1 MTKGVCLASWSPWMA
16 HQLLFLCHGSDSE
29 QINQDTCCLHW
40 TLNQALCWQRWLQRC
55 HITLSKERLWGF
67 FFLFGIAGWQLS
79 LVPAWEQTCF
89 ICFCKNLLFLKKK
102 KIIWYKYFCHSFCPT
117 VCLQAICRSLARLA
131 LGTCGQTL
139 DSISIDACSCKLL
152 LPQNARVKLSLATE
166 NFPSIWGGQVAVTT
180 WFTEAHPT
188 RVC

>member
-1 MTKGVCLASWSPWMA
+1 MDLIQNRLIKIPAAFIGLWIRPCAGSGDRRGATPLCLRKGCGVFSSYL
-16 HQLLFLCHGSDSE
+16 GSLGGS
-29 QINQDTCCLHW
+29 C
-40 TLNQALCWQRWLQRC
+40 RWYQPG
-55 HITLSKERLWGF
+55 SKHVSYAFVKTNFF
-67 FFLFGIAGWQLS
+67 FFL
-79 LVPAWEQTCF
+79 
-89 ICFCKNLLFLKKK
+89 

-117 VCLQAICRSLARLA
+117 ACLQTICRSLARLA

-139 DSISIDACSCKLL
+139 DSILIDACSCKLL